1 MICAA
6 SSEKTFAAHYR
17 LADVRWHAPLPRP
30 SKNVMCLGL
39 NYQSHAIE
47 SATAFGRETK
57 IPTVP
62 VFFTKAPT
70 TVNGP
75 YDPIPWDPGGDR

>member
-1 MICAA
+1 
-6 SSEKTFAAHYR
+6 
-17 LADVRWHAPLPRP
+17 
-30 SKNVMCLGL
+30 MCLGL
-39 NYQSHAIE
+39 NYRSHAIE
-47 SATAFGRETK
+47 SAAAFGRETK

-75 YDPIPWDPGGDR
+75 YDAIPWDQAATGEVDYEAELGVIIGIDGKNIPRAKRPGLTCSGTP